1 MTSMDPRPNPAL
13 RRAVQ
18 VVSLPALVAVLLAGC
33 GAGGS
38 TPVATAS
45 ADVTESAGS
54 SPRSTAS
61 GSALPGP
68 SGTSMAQP
76 PAATATAQVV
86 GSAAPEPSGEL
97 KAAVVREIR
106 TADQG
111 SFDRVVIEFEGTFGP
126 YQVGYVPAVTE
137 DPTDEPVALQGAAF
151 LRVVVQNAT
160 FDNVFQAEGSVPH
173 LAYTGP
179 RRLTAALPVVQEV
192 ADAGD
197 FEAVI
202 SLGIGLSRQ
211 AGLRVSR
218 LEGPSRLVID
228 VAH

>member
-1 MTSMDPRPNPAL
+1 M
-13 RRAVQ
+13 
-18 VVSLPALVAVLLAGC
+18 PALVAVLLAGC
-33 GAGGS
+33 GADGP

-45 ADVTESAGS
+45 ADATASTGS
-54 SPRSTAS
+54 SPQGSAKGTAS
-61 GSALPGP
+61 GSAVPSPG
-68 SGTSMAQP
+68 GTSMAQP

-86 GSAAPEPSGEL
+86 GTATPKPSGEL

-111 SFDRVVIEFEGTFGP
+111 GFDRVVIEFDGTFGA

-137 DPTDEPVALQGAAF
+137 DPSDEPVALQGSAF

-160 FDNVFQAEGSVPH
+160 FDNVFQAQGGVPH
-173 LAYTGP
+173 LAYAGP